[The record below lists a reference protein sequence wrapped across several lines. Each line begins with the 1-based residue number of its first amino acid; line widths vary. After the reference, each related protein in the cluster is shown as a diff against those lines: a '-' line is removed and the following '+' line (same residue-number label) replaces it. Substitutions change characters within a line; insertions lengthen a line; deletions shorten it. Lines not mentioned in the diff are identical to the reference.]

1 MEVKWEA
8 ALDLLSYPHFL
19 PLADIRHRWKVQLL
33 PCDIRFMDFPTI
45 FRWLLNLAMFLIF
58 TRFDLEEK
66 LPKMREEVLARK
78 EKK

>member
-19 PLADIRHRWKVQLL
+19 PLLESATASMRYSIYGFSNYL
-33 PCDIRFMDFPTI
+33 P
-45 FRWLLNLAMFLIF
+45 LVVNLAMFLIF

>member
-19 PLADIRHRWKVQLL
+19 PLADIRHRWKVQLPSMRYSIYGFSNYL
-33 PCDIRFMDFPTI
+33 P
-45 FRWLLNLAMFLIF
+45 LVVNLAMFLIF

>member
-19 PLADIRHRWKVQLL
+19 PLADIRHLWKVQLL
-33 PCDIRFMDFPTI
+33 PCDIQFYGFSNYLP
-45 FRWLLNLAMFLIF
+45 LVANLAMFLIF

>member
-19 PLADIRHRWKVQLL
+19 PLADIRHLESATASMRYSIYGFSNYL
-33 PCDIRFMDFPTI
+33 P
-45 FRWLLNLAMFLIF
+45 LVANLAMFLIF